1 MTARARTTAIV
12 AVAFCALTA
21 ASLTRAFLDR
31 GPGLAAGAATIVA
44 GVTTI
49 LGWRRT
55 RVGVTVGALTVAVV
69 TVAAVVLADGAFPGD
84 VVRTVT
90 NGAGD
95 LLTTRWPAAATPTA
109 VGLVVL
115 LGAAAGWLTAV
126 AAARRSLGPTI
137 LLPGVALLAVGALL
151 AAPAG
156 PPGSP
161 MLAAMTAAAL
171 ATLRLAAIARHPDE
185 GPATT
190 GDLRTALSA
199 QRFAALGALALVVAP
214 LAAAPYTAGGE
225 RFDPRDS
232 RDDPTNRFDDL
243 SPLTVVEELRKI
255 DPPVPVIQ
263 VDGNDVGSWRIAA
276 MNRYDG
282 RAWMAPEVFKPT
294 TLRRED
300 HRPDRTV
307 RVTLRRPIGRWLP
320 VPDGHV
326 LAVDRSVR
334 TEATNAGLLSES
346 AVQSRERYT
355 VSLDDPAAPTRPAAV
370 DPNPKLRPTL
380 SGYEPPL
387 RVRQLASQVIAQ
399 AGTDEQRAEAIAQFL
414 RREYRL
420 DEESPAGHSALLIES
435 FLFDTKRG
443 RAEQFIGAYGLLAT
457 AAGLPVRLA
466 AGFDVDPGTRTISS
480 DDAVA
485 WAEVAFRGGA
495 WVRFNP
501 VPDSEAPPAGS
512 TDVAAAQ
519 PAVTAAPPPVPTTE
533 PRNDPKLDTRKQ
545 KRATDERSVP
555 WWLVLAVAL
564 PTAAV
569 ASYVYAV
576 VALKRRR
583 RAEHLDVPTDERRVV
598 GAFRVCTDRLTDL
611 GIRLQPSSTD
621 RELVAAAAAR
631 VEAAGDLHGLAG
643 LASAATYADGAIEPA
658 DVEAAL
664 ATMSAFEI
672 ATRPTRWWRRLRL
685 RLSLRSLRSGLPP
698 TRDAASPS

>member
-1 MTARARTTAIV
+1 
-12 AVAFCALTA
+12 
-21 ASLTRAFLDR
+21 
-31 GPGLAAGAATIVA
+31 
-44 GVTTI
+44 
-49 LGWRRT
+49 
-55 RVGVTVGALTVAVV
+55 
-69 TVAAVVLADGAFPGD
+69 
-84 VVRTVT
+84 
-90 NGAGD
+90 
-95 LLTTRWPAAATPTA
+95 
-109 VGLVVL
+109 
-115 LGAAAGWLTAV
+115 
-126 AAARRSLGPTI
+126 
-137 LLPGVALLAVGALL
+137 
-151 AAPAG
+151 
-156 PPGSP
+156 
-161 MLAAMTAAAL
+161 
-171 ATLRLAAIARHPDE
+171 
-185 GPATT
+185 
-190 GDLRTALSA
+190 
-199 QRFAALGALALVVAP
+199 
-214 LAAAPYTAGGE
+214 
-225 RFDPRDS
+225 
-232 RDDPTNRFDDL
+232 
-243 SPLTVVEELRKI
+243 
-255 DPPVPVIQ
+255 
-263 VDGNDVGSWRIAA
+263 
-276 MNRYDG
+276 
-282 RAWMAPEVFKPT
+282 
-294 TLRRED
+294 
-300 HRPDRTV
+300 
-307 RVTLRRPIGRWLP
+307 
-320 VPDGHV
+320 
-326 LAVDRSVR
+326 
-334 TEATNAGLLSES
+334 
-346 AVQSRERYT
+346 
-355 VSLDDPAAPTRPAAV
+355 
-370 DPNPKLRPTL
+370 
-380 SGYEPPL
+380 
-387 RVRQLASQVIAQ
+387 
-399 AGTDEQRAEAIAQFL
+399 AIAQFL
-414 RREYRL
+414 RREDRL
-420 DEESPAGHSALLIES
+420 PDETPAGHSALLIES